1 MALARRHRKKYS
13 ASHHHTMNEL
23 NITPL
28 LDLAFVLLVIFI
40 LTTAPP
46 VNDMDITLPTA
57 GARPKDSA
65 AKANYVTV
73 DNSGKIFLNA
83 VEMNEDE
90 LLRTLVAFRKDDPD
104 LNVIVRGDSRI
115 AYQKIVGV
123 LDVLISANIS
133 KVGLATE
140 GAGK

>member
-1 MALARRHRKKYS
+1 MKKYS
-13 ASHHHTMNEL
+13 ENKHHTLSEL

-57 GARPKDSA
+57 GARPKDA
-65 AKANYVTV
+65 DAKANYVTV

-83 VEMNEDE
+83 VEMNDDQ
-90 LLRTLVAFRKDDPD
+90 LLRTLVEFRKEDPD

-140 GAGK
+140 GTGR

>member
-1 MALARRHRKKYS
+1 MKKYS
-13 ASHHHTMNEL
+13 KNEHHTLSEL

-73 DNSGKIFLNA
+73 DNSGKVFLNA
-83 VEMNEDE
+83 VEMNEDQ
-90 LLRTLVAFRKDDPD
+90 LLRTLVEFRKEDPE
-104 LNVIVRGDSRI
+104 LNVVVRGDSRI
-115 AYQKIVGV
+115 QYQKIIGV

-140 GAGK
+140 GVGR

>member
-1 MALARRHRKKYS
+1 MKKYS
-13 ASHHHTMNEL
+13 ENKHHTLSEL

-57 GARPKDSA
+57 GARPKDA
-65 AKANYVTV
+65 ASKANYVTV

-83 VEMNEDE
+83 VEMNDDQ
-90 LLRTLVAFRKDDPD
+90 LLRTLVEFRKEDPD

-140 GAGK
+140 GTGGK

>member
-1 MALARRHRKKYS
+1 MKKYS
-13 ASHHHTMNEL
+13 ANKQHELTEL

-83 VEMNEDE
+83 VEMTEDQ
-90 LLRTLVAFRKDDPD
+90 LLTTLVQFRKDDPD
-104 LNVIVRGDSRI
+104 LNVVVRGDSRI

-140 GAGK
+140 GTASR

>member
-1 MALARRHRKKYS
+1 MKKYS
-13 ASHHHTMNEL
+13 ANKQHELTEL

-28 LDLAFVLLVIFI
+28 LDLAFVLIVIFI

-83 VEMNEDE
+83 VEMTEDQ
-90 LLRTLVAFRKDDPD
+90 LLTTLVQFRKDDPD
-104 LNVIVRGDSRI
+104 LNVVVRGDSRI
-115 AYQKIVGV
+115 PYQKIVGV

-140 GAGK
+140 GSAAK

>member
-1 MALARRHRKKYS
+1 MKKYS
-13 ASHHHTMNEL
+13 QNKHHALSEL
-23 NITPL
+23 TITPL

-46 VNDMDITLPTA
+46 VNDMDIALPTA
-57 GARPKDSA
+57 GARPKDAA

-73 DNSGKIFLNA
+73 DNSGKVFLNA
-83 VEMNEDE
+83 VEMTEDQ
-90 LLRTLVAFRKDDPD
+90 LLRTLVEFRKEDPD
-104 LNVIVRGDSRI
+104 LNVVVRGDSRI
-115 AYQKIVGV
+115 QYQRIIGV

-140 GAGK
+140 SAAR

>member
-1 MALARRHRKKYS
+1 MKKYS
-13 ASHHHTMNEL
+13 ANKQHELTEL

-83 VEMNEDE
+83 VEMTEDQ
-90 LLRTLVAFRKDDPD
+90 LLTTLVQFRKDDPD
-104 LNVIVRGDSRI
+104 LNVVVRGDSRI

-140 GAGK
+140 GTAAR

>member
-1 MALARRHRKKYS
+1 MKKYS
-13 ASHHHTMNEL
+13 ENKHHTQSEL

-57 GARPKDSA
+57 GARPKDAA

-83 VEMNEDE
+83 VEMNDDQ
-90 LLRTLVAFRKDDPD
+90 LLRTLVEFRKEDPD

-140 GAGK
+140 GAGR

>member
-1 MALARRHRKKYS
+1 MKKYS
-13 ASHHHTMNEL
+13 ANKQHELTEL

-83 VEMNEDE
+83 VEMTEDQ
-90 LLRTLVAFRKDDPD
+90 LLTTLVQFRKDDPD
-104 LNVIVRGDSRI
+104 LNVVVRGDSRI
-115 AYQKIVGV
+115 PYQKIVGV

-140 GAGK
+140 GSGSK

>member
-1 MALARRHRKKYS
+1 MKKYS
-13 ASHHHTMNEL
+13 ANKQHELTEL

-73 DNSGKIFLNA
+73 DNTGKIFLNA
-83 VEMNEDE
+83 VEMTEDQ
-90 LLRTLVAFRKDDPD
+90 LLTTLVQFRKDDPD
-104 LNVIVRGDSRI
+104 LNVVVRGDSRI

-140 GAGK
+140 GSGAK

>member
-1 MALARRHRKKYS
+1 MKKYS
-13 ASHHHTMNEL
+13 SNKHHELNEL

-46 VNDMDITLPTA
+46 VNDMDIALPTA
-57 GARPKDSA
+57 GARPKDVA

-73 DNSGKIFLNA
+73 DNGGKIFLNA
-83 VEMNEDE
+83 VEMNEDQ
-90 LLRTLVAFRKDDPD
+90 LLRTLVEFRKEDPD
-104 LNVIVRGDSRI
+104 LNVVVRGDSRI
-115 AYQKIVGV
+115 QYQKIIGV

-140 GAGK
+140 GVGQ

>member
-1 MALARRHRKKYS
+1 MKKYS
-13 ASHHHTMNEL
+13 ENKHHTLSEM

-46 VNDMDITLPTA
+46 VNDMDISLPTA

-73 DNSGKIFLNA
+73 DNSGKVYLNA
-83 VEMNEDE
+83 VEMNDDQ
-90 LLRTLVAFRKDDPD
+90 LLRTLVEFRKEDPD
-104 LNVIVRGDSRI
+104 LNVVVRGDSRI
-115 AYQKIVGV
+115 QYQKIIGV

-140 GAGK
+140 GSGR

>member
-1 MALARRHRKKYS
+1 MKKYS
-13 ASHHHTMNEL
+13 ANKHHALSEL

-46 VNDMDITLPTA
+46 VNDLDIALPTA
-57 GARPKDSA
+57 GARPKDAA

-73 DNSGKIFLNA
+73 DNKGKVFLNA
-83 VEMNEDE
+83 VEMNEDQ
-90 LLRTLVAFRKDDPD
+90 LLATLVQFRKEDPD
-104 LNVIVRGDSRI
+104 LNVVVRGDSRI
-115 AYQKIVGV
+115 QFQKIIGV
-123 LDVLISANIS
+123 LDVLVSANVS

-140 GAGK
+140 GVTR